1 MSSLWVL
8 MWLMVTPTEGVDH
21 FQLGTYESSQK
32 CSAYLDKAKVMVT
45 STNTQ
50 VVCIHLGLGQDD

>member
-32 CSAYLDKAKVMVT
+32 CNVYLGKAKVMET
-45 STNTQ
+45 NTNTQ